1 MATKIPL
8 LLTGLAVLVAPA
20 AYGFIGWYRSLS
32 TRRLIEGLAVSK
44 CRSVAQGYVALA
56 GRQKAVP
63 GHPLIAPMTGRS
75 CTWWSHTVEK
85 RDHLRWVVIA
95 RRTSHIPLLLDD
107 GTGQMMIDPAGAK
120 VHATKRDRW
129 RGTDY
134 RIDHPPS
141 MDMLRGP
148 YRHTETRMTEGEPL
162 YVAGLHTNRS
172 ARSLPSALEV
182 DIAATL
188 ARWKDDQTSL
198 LTRFD
203 ANGDGVIDMDEWNHA
218 RDAAHIQAAT
228 NAVKPTVTPEAGTIS
243 CPPDH
248 RPFILSVQPTQDL
261 VRRVKLSGYGK
272 LALFIG
278 FSLAALWFV
287 GKMLSLQIH

>member
-1 MATKIPL
+1 MMTKIPL
-8 LLTGLAVLVAPA
+8 LLTGLAVFIAPA

-32 TRRLIEGLAVSK
+32 SRRLIEGLAVSR

-85 RDHLRWVVIA
+85 RDNWQWVVIA
-95 RRTSHIPLLLDD
+95 RRTSRTPLLLDD
-107 GTGQMMIDPAGAK
+107 GTGQMMIDPAGAR
-120 VHATKRDRW
+120 VHAIKRDRW
-129 RGTDY
+129 YGTDY
-134 RIDHPPS
+134 RIDHPPE
-141 MDMLRGP
+141 MDMPGGQ

-172 ARSLPSALEV
+172 AQSLPSAVEV
-182 DIAATL
+182 DTAAIL
-188 ARWKDDQTSL
+188 ADWKNNQASL

-203 ANGDGVIDMDEWNHA
+203 ANGDGVIDMNEWNRA
-218 RDAAHIQAAT
+218 RDAAQIQAAT
-228 NAVKPTVTPEAGTIS
+228 SAVQPEITPEAGSIS

-248 RPFILSVQPTQDL
+248 RPFILSSQPTEEL
-261 VRRVKLSGYGK
+261 VRQLKLSGYGK

-278 FSLAALWFV
+278 FSLAALWLA
-287 GKMLSLQIH
+287 GKMLSLQLH